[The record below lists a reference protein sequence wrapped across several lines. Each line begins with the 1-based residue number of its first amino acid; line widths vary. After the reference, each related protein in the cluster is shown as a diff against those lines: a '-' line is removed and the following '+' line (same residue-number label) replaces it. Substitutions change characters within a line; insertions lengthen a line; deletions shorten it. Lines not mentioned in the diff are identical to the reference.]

1 MHEGYNDDY
10 CITVHY
16 FVIFYGCFV
25 YIISFS
31 IAKLHK
37 IFFILC
43 KNLPIKF
50 MIEPVLSGTILSND
64 PVLGSWL
71 LVPKFFP
78 LNVL

>member
-43 KNLPIKF
+43 INLPIKF
-50 MIEPVLSGTILSND
+50 MVEPVLSGTILSND
-64 PVLGSWL
+64 PYIRQ
-71 LVPKFFP
+71 LVVGAEIFSP
-78 LNVL
+78 

>member
-1 MHEGYNDDY
+1 MHEGCNDDY

-50 MIEPVLSGTILSND
+50 MVEPVLSGTILSND
-64 PVLGSWL
+64 PYIRQ
-71 LVPKFFP
+71 LVVGAEIFSP
-78 LNVL
+78 

>member
-50 MIEPVLSGTILSND
+50 MVEPVLSGTILSND
-64 PVLGSWL
+64 PYIRQ
-71 LVPKFFP
+71 LVVGAEIFSP
-78 LNVL
+78 